1 MRRHVIKILVAII
14 ALLCSTR
21 LLSIEGSFISWQVY
35 ADSQLV
41 GHTTELSEWTEFVP
55 DQDEKLIILRSTFDI
70 PEFAR
75 PQSLTLP
82 LTWNNIGVRIND
94 RVLAIAS
101 PYIKGDIFKR
111 WYLEVPS
118 GQTSEV
124 EISFY
129 NLGPSF
135 NFQHEKLRLSNINS
149 TLVSIE
155 RFLLNDIHILFL
167 GQMIFSPI
175 YLLILSFLIP
185 LLKRRLWLISMASLF
200 FIPFCIMGT
209 DLLDGLAIAS
219 QSYLKFQLICQI
231 VSYMCILNFV
241 YLQFKISSIWV
252 NSAKILNFG
261 NIFFAV
267 LILVHLLALAELEFA
282 FFVATSKIT
291 AIVIVAVFGSFILFG
306 RARNADKVVLFLG
319 VGLGC
324 SSLISDILNLE
335 LYFTGYG
342 ISLICAYSSFLPIE
356 AYYKQ
361 NLVIKSQEEEISKA
375 EVFKAI
381 AQTTQMLAHDVR
393 KPFSMMEALIEMV
406 GDLKDPQDIQD
417 TLQESLPSV
426 SQAIISVNGMIQDVM
441 EIGAKSAMTVRPVP
455 ARKFVKEV
463 LEQLFQYR
471 EDLEIALSY
480 DLPSN
485 LYFEIDDIKFS
496 RVFSNIIGNAVE
508 HMKGRGKIWLHA
520 DNPIDG
526 RSTFIIGN
534 SNSFIDAAD
543 LERLFEAFFTKNKTG
558 GTGLGL
564 AIAKKVIEAHAG
576 TISCRSDPAVG
587 TEFVFTIPAVLKE
600 RSASIDLYSRVK
612 DYYREPKQIK
622 RESALEMSAEI
633 SRDIAAANLSLAIVD
648 DELIYIATVLRQLK
662 AVSAD
667 VDSTSFSTCEALITA
682 IDNKTHPS
690 IVILDVDLG
699 AGHSNGFECCRK
711 LRKIGF
717 TGILC
722 IHSNRGR
729 LVYQP
734 LAIEAGADFFV
745 PKPMSKL
752 DLLNML
758 STAATRLT
766 NDHLTVP
773 IQDFSKAVLLFEDER
788 IFQRRWKK
796 VLAPV
801 CVICVDSWQQFRQD
815 YPRFDWSTLSF
826 VIMDLHLAHDENGID
841 VALNIKKLA
850 SDLKIYLSSNAEEV
864 DFPRGLFAAIVGKDP
879 AQALRKIDDDR
890 V

>member
-1 MRRHVIKILVAII
+1 M
-14 ALLCSTR
+14 
-21 LLSIEGSFISWQVY
+21 
-35 ADSQLV
+35 DS
-41 GHTTELSEWTEFVP
+41 
-55 DQDEKLIILRSTFDI
+55 D
-70 PEFAR
+70 
-75 PQSLTLP
+75 
-82 LTWNNIGVRIND
+82 
-94 RVLAIAS
+94 
-101 PYIKGDIFKR
+101 
-111 WYLEVPS
+111 
-118 GQTSEV
+118 
-124 EISFY
+124 
-129 NLGPSF
+129 
-135 NFQHEKLRLSNINS
+135 
-149 TLVSIE
+149 
-155 RFLLNDIHILFL
+155 
-167 GQMIFSPI
+167 
-175 YLLILSFLIP
+175 
-185 LLKRRLWLISMASLF
+185 
-200 FIPFCIMGT
+200 
-209 DLLDGLAIAS
+209 
-219 QSYLKFQLICQI
+219 
-231 VSYMCILNFV
+231 
-241 YLQFKISSIWV
+241 
-252 NSAKILNFG
+252 
-261 NIFFAV
+261 
-267 LILVHLLALAELEFA
+267 
-282 FFVATSKIT
+282 
-291 AIVIVAVFGSFILFG
+291 
-306 RARNADKVVLFLG
+306 
-319 VGLGC
+319 
-324 SSLISDILNLE
+324 SLISSYRKEDFRKISKLLLIWLGTPLILFWSIVDYQEFSIETFSVIFRSSHLLFTVGCIWVASLPMVASSKR
-335 LYFTGYG
+335 LYQYPILSYSTYQLLFCCYYVSISGYYESKYLLAIPQILLAMAFFPLQRTLFIVMAAIHFVVPLATLSQG
-342 ISLICAYSSFLPIE
+342 PRFDSFYLTLQSHLFITYSIFAVITFFVVDHIRTKAYQVRAEISIE
-356 AYYKQ
+356 KANQ

-441 EIGAKSAMTVRPVP
+441 EIGAKSAMTARPVP

-534 SNSFIDAAD
+534 SDSFIDEAD

-648 DELIYIATVLRQLK
+648 DELIYITTVLGQLK
-662 AVSAD
+662 AVSTD

-682 IDNKTHPS
+682 IENKTHPS

-699 AGHSNGFECCRK
+699 SGHSNGFECCRK

-773 IQDFSKAVLLFEDER
+773 TQDFSKAVLLFEDEG

-796 VLAPV
+796 VLGPV
-801 CVICVDSWQQFRQD
+801 RVLCFDSWLQFMQD
-815 YPRFDWSTLSF
+815 YPSFDWSTLSF

-850 SDLKIYLSSNAEEV
+850 PDLKIYLSSNAEDV
-864 DFPRGLFAAIVGKDP
+864 DLPRGLFAAIVGKDP
-879 AQALRKIDDDR
+879 AQALRRMAD
-890 V
+890 